1 VYLALLIIFLTIA
14 QAEEGIGH
22 VEPVKVVAE
31 EIGYGFIGGVS
42 AISSVPT
49 RYRVS
54 ALAVLVVWDR
64 ARAPAD
70 SCTSPTLL
78 MGRLTAGN
86 GCRGFA
92 IRQVSPADAVLTR
105 FG

>member
-1 VYLALLIIFLTIA
+1 MRLPQLIIFLTIA

-54 ALAVLVVWDR
+54 ALAVLGVGGLGPRSR
-64 ARAPAD
+64 ASRFVHLAHAPDGPAH
-70 SCTSPTLL
+70 CWE
-78 MGRLTAGN
+78 RLPGALPYA
-86 GCRGFA
+86 R
-92 IRQVSPADAVLTR
+92 
-105 FG
+105 